1 MAIHFTECAALTEL
15 PASKKLVLMA
25 CADSADKDSRI
36 AKPGLENVCRWSGL
50 KKSRALEVIAEL
62 VAEGYLVRRSSG
74 RAGRR
79 AEFYVFP
86 AGCCALH
93 GPLHHI
99 TTGSAGADPA
109 PEGTPPASGSA
120 PADTGGSG
128 APDPQPEVQ
137 GPEEGPT
144 ATGPLPSSEV
154 LTPQPPATAGGDST
168 SSNTAAGRKRPSR
181 GDGTNPRALR
191 AAAEREA
198 AQRAQDRAAADRR
211 TRLQAIAA
219 CNRCSKAG
227 YLPSGRVCDHD
238 PGTEQRAARG
248 LELVRDELTKRKRR
262 AS

>member
-99 TTGSAGADPA
+99 TT
-109 PEGTPPASGSA
+109 
-120 PADTGGSG
+120 GSG